1 VSATTGSSPTDLSPS
16 DPTQPLEADKSL
28 GQLLSGLTEDFGAL
42 VSTQIAL
49 ARVEAKDEFR
59 HAARS
64 AQMLGAGA
72 ATGYFA
78 VLLALFALAWGLA
91 DAFDSTWLGF
101 LVTAVVVGVI
111 AAVLL
116 AIGRQRLQEV
126 RPMPETSETIQEDVQ
141 WARRQ
146 AS

>member
-1 VSATTGSSPTDLSPS
+1 MDRSGP
-16 DPTQPLEADKSL
+16 DPTQPLEPDKSL

-42 VSTQIAL
+42 VNTQIAL
-49 ARVEAKDEFR
+49 ARVEAKEEMQ

-72 ATGYFA
+72 VTAFFA

-91 DAFDSTWLGF
+91 DAFDSAWLGF
-101 LVTAVVVGVI
+101 LVTAILVGV
-111 AAVLL
+111 AAAALL
-116 AIGRQRLQEV
+116 TVGRQRLQEV
-126 RPMPETSETIQEDVQ
+126 RPMPETSETLQEDVQ